1 MLLAR
6 FTEES
11 NEQKSENQ
19 TLKFQASNL
28 TFGIVPLSTL
38 WLKTLKTL
46 FLLLSHIIKLDLEA
60 FPFLIRFCPVLLLK
74 KYFALNTS
82 FFLPV
87 TSIIPVPPL
96 LFLLHPLVATEISRS
111 CCVRC
116 PKSQK
121 NHTQDFY
128 TSDPIFSLWVIE
140 LLKISCTMQSKSSFS
155 VGSIDYSPLWQHFL
169 GLLRGDAHFFQLHCV
184 FLIFWMLWGHW
195 IFTESF
201 IKLNSTSIHFHRPVC
216 SMAFPSPVSPFLS
229 SLPFSLQEV
238 SLRCVFPSALLSC
251 ACWQT
256 VTCSWDHSDPITEQ
270 SCMWVVR
277 VDWEHLSQVL

>member
-38 WLKTLKTL
+38 WLKTL

-184 FLIFWMLWGHW
+184 FLISFWMLWGHW

-201 IKLNSTSIHFHRPVC
+201 IKLNSTSRFTFTGQF
-216 SMAFPSPVSPFLS
+216 AAWLFPALC
-229 SLPFSLQEV
+229 LLFSLLCHSV
-238 SLRCVFPSALLSC
+238 SKRFHYVVFSPLLYCLVLAGRLSH
-251 ACWQT
+251 AAE
-256 VTCSWDHSDPITEQ
+256 IT
-270 SCMWVVR
+270 
-277 VDWEHLSQVL
+277 LTP